1 MLTIDYKQIIP
12 NREKNVKQKKKKKKR
27 AGYMIG
33 WGQEQNDPCTDRSK
47 HQQDQT
53 LTVIKS
59 DTAWEGGAGVEM
71 GCESVCS
78 LNALSEICQ

>member
-1 MLTIDYKQIIP
+1 
-12 NREKNVKQKKKKKKR
+12 
-27 AGYMIG
+27 MIG

-59 DTAWEGGAGVEM
+59 DTA
-71 GCESVCS
+71 
-78 LNALSEICQ
+78 

>member
-1 MLTIDYKQIIP
+1 MLKIDYKQIIP
-12 NREKNVKQKKKKKKR
+12 NREKNVKQKKR

-53 LTVIKS
+53 LTVIKT

>member
-1 MLTIDYKQIIP
+1 MLKIDYEQIIP
-12 NREKNVKQKKKKKKR
+12 NREKNVKQIKH

-53 LTVIKS
+53 LTVIKT

-71 GCESVCS
+71 GCESVYG

>member
-12 NREKNVKQKKKKKKR
+12 NREKNVKQKKKKKR

>member
-1 MLTIDYKQIIP
+1 MSSK
-12 NREKNVKQKKKKKKR
+12 KNKKKNR
-27 AGYMIG
+27 AGDMIG